1 VYHLN
6 KEALELGIKELLKDK
21 PEQIEACVDAIYDE
35 TERMRPLVD
44 EFHKLHMTPACGVV
58 TTYNIKRCA
67 EIVFKIRDRIKDKT
81 VIEVGAGV
89 GLLSIIMA
97 NFAKRVYAIEVDPAW
112 AWGFTEVLYDVKPP
126 NLTFIF
132 GKAETM
138 IDILHGDIAVIVTRS
153 GHKEMQRVARKLAK
167 EVIDVYL
174 EYHIN
179 DKYSWDKT
187 PDIIQL
193 PEHFGEMG

>member
-1 VYHLN
+1 MYHLN
-6 KEALELGIKELLKDK
+6 EDTLKLGIEQLLKDK
-21 PEQIEACVDAIYDE
+21 PEQIEACVDAIYQE
-35 TERMRPLVD
+35 TERMLPLVE
-44 EFHKLHMTPACGVV
+44 EFHRRHMTPSCGVI
-58 TTYNIKRCA
+58 TACDIKRCA

-97 NFAKRVYAIEVDPAW
+97 SLAKQVYAIEVDPAW
-112 AWGFTEVLYDVKPP
+112 SWGFTEVLYDVKPP

-138 IDILHGDIAVIVTRS
+138 IDVLHGDVAVIVTRS
-153 GHKEMQRVARKLAK
+153 GHKEMQKVGHKLAK

-174 EYHIN
+174 EYQIN
-179 DKYSWDKT
+179 DRYSWEKP
-187 PDIIQL
+187 PDVIQL
-193 PEHFGEMG
+193 PEHFGKDS